1 MNITQSDRQAVEK
14 IMGVKIPEYPEGR
27 SWDDL
32 ISLRS
37 DLRSASKKL
46 LGRAKKEERDLT
58 EDEER
63 ASDIACEILQV
74 ISDEMQT
81 RTIEG
86 RQGPR
91 LLDEPLRPSP
101 STQRRNEMTD
111 IFAPK
116 KTWRTLFGRE
126 PKPFEGTKNFGEAII
141 ALHRGDTEK
150 IRELRT
156 LNTITGSEGGF
167 STPEIWWS
175 QVYDS
180 GVEASVALDKVTNFP
195 MTSDVLW
202 VPAWDS
208 ADKSGGPIGCVEG
221 QWLGETQT
229 ATRVTPNLR
238 LVKFNA
244 YKLAMFI
251 AASSEVLQDSSALA
265 QSIAP
270 LMRNS
275 LAFSLDEAIL
285 TGNGNGQPMGILN
298 SPAAIAQTRA
308 SATGITF
315 ADLVAM
321 KGRMLPSSLSKAIFI
336 VSPSAF
342 AVLCG
347 LVITAGTGELV
358 MGYQHGASDMRMSI
372 LGHPVRVTEKLPEL
386 GEKGDVM
393 LVDLSYYGLA
403 MREVARFERTNSAQW
418 TEDIIDMRFVLRC
431 DGKPLIAQPFTPAGG
446 GNSLS
451 PFVCL
456 DA

>member
-1 MNITQSDRQAVEK
+1 ME
-14 IMGVKIPEYPEGR
+14 
-27 SWDDL
+27 
-32 ISLRS
+32 
-37 DLRSASKKL
+37 SKL
-46 LGRAKKEERDLT
+46 
-58 EDEER
+58 
-63 ASDIACEILQV
+63 
-74 ISDEMQT
+74 
-81 RTIEG
+81 
-86 RQGPR
+86 
-91 LLDEPLRPSP
+91 
-101 STQRRNEMTD
+101 
-111 IFAPK
+111 FAPRK
-116 KTWRTLFGRE
+116 RWADVFGRE
-126 PKPFEGTKNFGEAII
+126 PRNVEGLENFGQAII

-167 STPEIWWS
+167 ATPEIWWS

-180 GVEASVALDKVTNFP
+180 GVEASVALDKVTTFP
-195 MTSDVLW
+195 MTGDTLY
-202 VPAWDS
+202 VPAWDC
-208 ADKSGGPIGCVEG
+208 ADHTGGPIGAVEG

-229 ATRVTPNLR
+229 ATRRTPNLR
-238 LVKFNA
+238 LVKFSA
-244 YKLAMFI
+244 YKLALFVAM
-251 AASSEVLQDSSALA
+251 SSEALQDSSALA

-285 TGNGNGQPMGILN
+285 IGSGAGEPQGILT
-298 SPAAIAQTRA
+298 SPASIAQTRA
-308 SATGITF
+308 SATDITF

-321 KGRMLPSSLSKAIFI
+321 KGRILPSSLDRAVWL

-372 LGHPVRVTEKLPEL
+372 LGHPVRVTEKLPAL

-431 DGKPLIAQPFTPAGG
+431 DGKPLIAAPTVPAGG
-446 GNSLS
+446 GNALS
-451 PFVCL
+451 PFVML

>member
-1 MNITQSDRQAVEK
+1 MNIIQSDRQAVEK

-37 DLRSASKKL
+37 DLRSASKNL

-63 ASDIACEILQV
+63 ASDAACEILQG
-74 ISDEMQT
+74 ISDEIET
-81 RTIEG
+81 RTIEN
-86 RQGPR
+86 RKGPR
-91 LLDEPLRPSP
+91 LMDEPLRPFA

-116 KTWRTLFGRE
+116 KTWRSLFGRE

-167 STPEIWWS
+167 SAPERWWA

-195 MTSDVLW
+195 MTDGNTLY

-270 LMRNS
+270 LMKNS

-285 TGNGNGQPMGILN
+285 TGDGNGRPMGVLN
-298 SPAAIAQTRA
+298 SPATIAQTRA
-308 SATGITF
+308 SATDITF

-342 AVLCG
+342 SVLCG

-372 LGHPVRVTEKLPEL
+372 LGHPVRVTEKLPAL
-386 GEKGDVM
+386 GEKGDIG
-393 LVDLSYYGLA
+393 LYDLSYYGLA

-418 TEDIIDMRFVLRC
+418 TEDIVDMRFVLRC
-431 DGKPLIAQPFTPAGG
+431 DGKPLIAAPFTPAGG

-451 PFVCL
+451 PFVVL
-456 DA
+456 E

>member
-1 MNITQSDRQAVEK
+1 MTKNEIDIVKRCIGVTVPQHITAATWQDLRDLRAQLREGSKALLDKVEADNRDLT
-14 IMGVKIPEYPEGR
+14 PEE
-27 SWDDL
+27 
-32 ISLRS
+32 
-37 DLRSASKKL
+37 RSASD
-46 LGRAKKEERDLT
+46 A
-58 EDEER
+58 
-63 ASDIACEILQV
+63 ALQV
-74 ISDEMQT
+74 LQTVQDE
-81 RTIEG
+81 IES
-86 RQGPR
+86 RLAENRKGPR
-91 LLDEPLRPSP
+91 LMDEPLRPIG
-101 STQRRNEMTD
+101 TNQRRGTMESKL
-111 IFAPK
+111 FAPRK
-116 KTWRTLFGRE
+116 RWADVFGRE
-126 PKPFEGTKNFGEAII
+126 PRNVEGLENFGQVVV

-167 STPEIWWS
+167 ATPEIWWS

-180 GVEASVALDKVTNFP
+180 GVEASVALDKVTTFP
-195 MTSDVLW
+195 MTGDTLY

-208 ADKSGGPIGCVEG
+208 ADHTGGPIGAVEG

-229 ATRVTPNLR
+229 ATRRTPNLR
-238 LVKFNA
+238 LVKFSA

-251 AASSEVLQDSSALA
+251 AVSSEALQDSSALG

-285 TGNGNGQPMGILN
+285 TGSGVGEPQGIIG
-298 SPAAIAQTRA
+298 SGATIAQPRA
-308 SATGITF
+308 SATDINF
-315 ADLVAM
+315 ADLVGM
-321 KGRMLPSSLSKAIFI
+321 KGRIIPSSLDRAVWL

-342 AVLCG
+342 AVLAG
-347 LVITAGTGELV
+347 LVVTAGTGVLA
-358 MGYQHGASDMRMSI
+358 MGYMHGASDIRMSI
-372 LGHPVRVTEKLPEL
+372 LGHPVRVTEKLPAL

-393 LVDLSYYGLA
+393 LCDLSYYGLA
-403 MREVARFERTNSAQW
+403 MRETARFERTNSAQW

-431 DGKPLIAQPFTPAGG
+431 DGKPLIAAPFTPAGG